1 MGANSRWALIK
12 FSPFSSSVVCLFC
25 NKAITTKRE
34 DVTKQGIC
42 KILWKK
48 KKTSVFER
56 VSYYLLFVFE
66 WEEVGAY
73 SRLGAY

>member
-1 MGANSRWALIK
+1 MVK
-12 FSPFSSSVVCLFC
+12 
-25 NKAITTKRE
+25 TKRE

-48 KKTSVFER
+48 KTSVFER

-66 WEEVGAY
+66 GEEVGAD

>member
-1 MGANSRWALIK
+1 MVK
-12 FSPFSSSVVCLFC
+12 
-25 NKAITTKRE
+25 TKRE

-42 KILWKK
+42 KILGKEKK
-48 KKTSVFER
+48 PSVFER

-66 WEEVGAY
+66 GEEVGAY

>member
-1 MGANSRWALIK
+1 MVK
-12 FSPFSSSVVCLFC
+12 
-25 NKAITTKRE
+25 TKRE

-48 KKTSVFER
+48 KKKTSVFER
-56 VSYYLLFVFE
+56 VSYYLLVVFE
-66 WEEVGAY
+66 GEEVGAY